1 MSFNETLTTRKSFD
15 NTNIYKNDKN
25 NPLYILNDSV
35 LISEN
40 YYPKEDDILKYFDFK
55 LLKSNKNDDYPLLL
69 NQFRNNKYNF

>member
-69 NQFRNNKYNF
+69 NQFRNNKYIF